1 MEEGAGPDATA
12 PPKEPCDS
20 IGALLSLSDED
31 MRRDLLGSPSPVPS
45 ESKSFGGVQS
55 LLSSDEENG
64 KDLDTVPKQ
73 PQPEQLDQSLSRQL
87 DQDDLFA
94 GLSEGEGEN
103 PGSKKRSMSEERKEK
118 KNTRR
123 TGKTRRRRNTRVAM
137 HRKLTRLRP
146 PPPVWPAL
154 P

>member
-20 IGALLSLSDED
+20 IGALLSDED

-55 LLSSDEENG
+55 LLSSDEENE